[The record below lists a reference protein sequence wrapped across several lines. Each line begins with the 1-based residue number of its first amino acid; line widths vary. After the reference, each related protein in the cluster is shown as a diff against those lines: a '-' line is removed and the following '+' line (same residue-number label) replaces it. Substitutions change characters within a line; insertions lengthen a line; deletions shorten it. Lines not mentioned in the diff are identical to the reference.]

1 MKGDMIQDRTT
12 RPDFPVWVPEAVVCY
27 LSHTMG
33 GTSIREIARRSACHP
48 STVMRAIRKLEQRRD
63 DPLVDAALCTLGQS
77 YPSKPSNKEPSHMSA
92 PIREFST
99 PDDAQIDK
107 EARRILRRLCEAGAY
122 LAIAAD
128 LEKAVVLKDNAD
140 GEATRIAVVSRGVAE
155 AFALK
160 DWIERKTAGRIA
172 TYQITSAGRAAQGQK
187 RPAVPFARS
196 GARRRASARRF

>member
-1 MKGDMIQDRTT
+1 
-12 RPDFPVWVPEAVVCY
+12 
-27 LSHTMG
+27 
-33 GTSIREIARRSACHP
+33 
-48 STVMRAIRKLEQRRD
+48 
-63 DPLVDAALCTLGQS
+63 
-77 YPSKPSNKEPSHMSA
+77 MSA

-128 LEKAVVLKDNAD
+128 LEKAVVLKDNAE

-172 TYQITSAGRAAQGQK
+172 TYQITSAGRAALK
-187 RPAVPFARS
+187 RLLAEDPKAQLGFAEAQAPFAAQNRDWGERVMPAAEGPGEKVRGERLVRRNRRWRCWRGARTKTPAFPVARS
-196 GARRRASARRF
+196 GTRRRASARRF